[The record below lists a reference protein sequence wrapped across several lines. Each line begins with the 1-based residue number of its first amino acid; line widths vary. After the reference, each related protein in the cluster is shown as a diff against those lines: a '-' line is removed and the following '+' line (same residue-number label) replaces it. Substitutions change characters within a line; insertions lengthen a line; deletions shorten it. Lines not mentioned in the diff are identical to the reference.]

1 MNMWGRGMNIYK
13 ERKNSRAKYERENDR
28 YATPVNE
35 KKGNVSDTVE
45 YTNMSSY
52 ERYRRDKLDSAQ
64 RNSQYNPASN
74 NMRTFDEPYRAR
86 NNYNENYS
94 RAPRR
99 NENRYDDYIRYDDSI
114 RNDDRYFNSAYGE
127 PRNYDR
133 DIYREETR
141 YDRRGGYDYYEP
153 RQEDNYYESRR
164 NERDNYPRSSKK
176 KSGMTLKCKF
186 MILVYFAIIAVIT
199 TLILINAVPNAK
211 ADSSYNEQ
219 PEVEISDEMLNRT
232 KDGEN
237 LNKVDYVYDANSGTI
252 RG

>member
-13 ERKNSRAKYERENDR
+13 ERKNSRARYERENDR

-35 KKGNVSDTVE
+35 KKSNASDTVE

-64 RNSQYNPASN
+64 RDSKYNAVSDS
-74 NMRTFDEPYRAR
+74 MRTYDEPYRVR
-86 NNYNENYS
+86 CNYNDNYQRTS
-94 RAPRR
+94 RR
-99 NENRYDDYIRYDDSI
+99 NDNRYDDIRYDDSI

-127 PRNYDR
+127 RRNYDR
-133 DIYREETR
+133 DIYREDAR
-141 YDRRGGYDYYEP
+141 YDRRGEYDYYEP
-153 RQEDNYYESRR
+153 RQENNYYDSRR

-199 TLILINAVPNAK
+199 TLILINAIPNAK

-219 PEVEISDEMLNRT
+219 PEIEISEEMLNRT
-232 KDGEN
+232 QDGGSVS
-237 LNKVDYVYDANSGTI
+237 KVDYVYDAKSNTV